1 MPLTL
6 RDEVRITCRRE
17 QVRGVYF
24 AMTLE
29 DLTDVEAIADRWPY
43 DDTQVVAI
51 DRERAST
58 SHPALA
64 PRPIV
69 GGCGPCTRE
78 LQPCRRPRRATTLG
92 DAVRRDRRG
101 GLRERV
107 KHMTMKLSCVAAFL
121 VGFFSIPLL
130 SDLLRTL

>member
-1 MPLTL
+1 MHF
-6 RDEVRITCRRE
+6 
-17 QVRGVYF
+17 G
-24 AMTLE
+24 MTLE
-29 DLTDVEAIADRWPY
+29 DLTDVEVIADRWPY

-64 PRPIV
+64 PRPIVGGCGPCTRPIV

-121 VGFFSIPLL
+121 VGFCSIPLL